1 MQFYEYQLN
10 QINIELLVCFELKDS
25 DFSVSCLRFWAGQRK
40 GTMNLKELNGV
51 LGVLCYMSVMGRRLE
66 INKLQ
71 KFVLEIK

>member
-1 MQFYEYQLN
+1 
-10 QINIELLVCFELKDS
+10 
-25 DFSVSCLRFWAGQRK
+25 
-40 GTMNLKELNGV
+40 MNLKELNGV